1 MPLSVVR
8 LEQAQS
14 PKLPLRVS
22 FPRKRESIVV
32 RRRSGNVDA
41 RFRGHDTDLAL
52 PKTQNALAL
61 RHGAGRSH
69 LITESGNG
77 E

>member
-1 MPLSVVR
+1 MPPSVVP
-8 LEQAQS
+8 LEQAKP

-22 FPRKRESIVV
+22 FPRKRDSVV
-32 RRRSGNVDA
+32 IGRRSGNVDA
-41 RFRGHDTDLAL
+41 RFRGRDTNLAW

-61 RHGAGRSH
+61 RCGASRLH
-69 LITESGNG
+69 LVTESGDD

>member
-1 MPLSVVR
+1 MPPSVVR
-8 LEQAQS
+8 LEQAQP

-22 FPRKRESIVV
+22 FPRKREAIVV
-32 RRRSGNVDA
+32 GRRSGNVGA
-41 RFRGHDTDLAL
+41 RFRAPDTDLAL
-52 PKTQNALAL
+52 PKTRNALAL

-69 LITESGNG
+69 RIPESGDG

>member
-1 MPLSVVR
+1 MPPSVVR
-8 LEQAQS
+8 LEQAQP

-32 RRRSGNVDA
+32 GRRSGNVDA

-61 RHGAGRSH
+61 RCGASRLH
-69 LITESGNG
+69 LIAESGDG

>member
-1 MPLSVVR
+1 
-8 LEQAQS
+8 
-14 PKLPLRVS
+14 
-22 FPRKRESIVV
+22 
-32 RRRSGNVDA
+32 VDA

>member
-1 MPLSVVR
+1 MPPSVVGPR
-8 LEQAQS
+8 QAQ
-14 PKLPLRVS
+14 PAEVPLRVS
-22 FPRKRESIVV
+22 FPRKRESIVIG
-32 RRRSGNVDA
+32 RRSGNLDA

-61 RHGAGRSH
+61 RRGISRSH
-69 LITESGNG
+69 RIAESGDG

>member
-1 MPLSVVR
+1 MPPSVVG
-8 LEQAQS
+8 LEQAQP

-22 FPRKRESIVV
+22 FPRKREFLFVGPC
-32 RRRSGNVDA
+32 SGNVDA

-61 RHGAGRSH
+61 RRRASRSH
-69 LITESGNG
+69 LTTESGDG